1 MDMTAPPW
9 TWIITLAAMLFALVS
24 GTNDGA
30 TLLALGVRASR
41 MPLLWATFIL
51 TSAVVAAP
59 LFLGTRVAATF
70 IDRLVRFDDQLAV
83 SMLIAVIGALATV
96 AFLGWRGLPTSLTV
110 ATLGALVG
118 AGAGRGLEVHWGTVA
133 LVVLV
138 ALVTPVIGF
147 VIAFLISRL
156 AMQIDVR
163 GQVSG
168 LLEKLHIG
176 AFAIQC
182 LAYGSNDGQKM
193 VAVFF
198 VTGGV
203 STTSEMMVRPTDM
216 VVIAIFFALGTLLG
230 LRRYA
235 RTVVLDVFP
244 IRPASAV
251 AAEMAAAASV
261 LGTGLL
267 GSPVSTT
274 QTVVT
279 SVIGS
284 GSHEGFRRIRWQSVV
299 RIGTAWLYTFP
310 LTFLLGMALSWL
322 SRGIR

>member
-1 MDMTAPPW
+1 
-9 TWIITLAAMLFALVS
+9 
-24 GTNDGA
+24 
-30 TLLALGVRASR
+30 
-41 MPLLWATFIL
+41 
-51 TSAVVAAP
+51 
-59 LFLGTRVAATF
+59 
-70 IDRLVRFDDQLAV
+70 
-83 SMLIAVIGALATV
+83 
-96 AFLGWRGLPTSLTV
+96 
-110 ATLGALVG
+110 
-118 AGAGRGLEVHWGTVA
+118 
-133 LVVLV
+133 
-138 ALVTPVIGF
+138 VTPVIGF

-156 AMQIDVR
+156 AMQIGVR
-163 GQVSG
+163 GQVSR

-176 AFAIQC
+176 AFAVQC

-198 VTGGV
+198 VTAGV
-203 STTSEMMVRPTDM
+203 SATSEIVVRPTDM
-216 VVIAIFFALGTLLG
+216 VIIAIFFALGTLLG

-244 IRPASAV
+244 IRPANAV